1 MRHCRLTV
9 ATLSFIM
16 SAWVIGG
23 TSPPIERGIAV
34 TPEELKSHV
43 SSGEGLTCEF
53 KRCGDT
59 PGNDTFET
67 ICSFANRQ
75 GGNIFL
81 GVEDDGSVRGVNE
94 KCALGIEQN
103 LVKRLNDSNCFK
115 PSPFVEIERVRFEG
129 ALVIRV
135 WVPAGPAVYSWK
147 GVIYDRVSDSDI
159 KVRGDDQIALMYLR
173 KQNLYSERR
182 VYKYVEMEDLRPDLI
197 DRLRKMAT
205 AKTAGHP
212 WASLDDASLLRSAK
226 LYAKDRNTGEEGLTL
241 AAVLLVGSD
250 DVISDICPAYKTDAI
265 FRKESTDR
273 YDDRV
278 TVKTNLV
285 ESYDIL
291 LSFAKKHLPDRF
303 VLEGTQRVSAR
314 DVIARE
320 LIANLLIHR
329 EFLNPFPA
337 KLVIDEEGIKTE
349 NASRTFYEGRLALS
363 DFNPVPKNPTI
374 ASVFSQIGLA
384 EELGSGLR
392 NLEKYSRLYSGK
404 VPVLEDGDVFHAYVP
419 VEYGAETRGADSARV
434 LALSIV
440 ERDGYVT
447 SASLAAAA
455 GVTSRTAQRYIKKLV
470 EDGTLAPSENMKHG
484 YVDGKVALKG

>member
-1 MRHCRLTV
+1 MRQCRRTV

-16 SAWVIGG
+16 SAWAIGR
-23 TSPPIERGIAV
+23 TSCLIERGIAV
-34 TPEELKSHV
+34 TPEELKSHI

-53 KRCGDT
+53 KRCGDI

-81 GVEDDGSVRGVNE
+81 GVEDDGSVCGVNE
-94 KCALGIEQN
+94 KSALGIEQN
-103 LVKRLNDSNCFK
+103 LVKKLNDPSCFK

-182 VYKYVEMEDLRPDLI
+182 VYKYVEMEDLRSDLI
-197 DRLRKMAT
+197 DRLRKMDT

-212 WASLDDASLLRSAK
+212 WASLDDAALLRSAK

-250 DVISDICPAYKTDAI
+250 DVIGDICPAYKTDAI
-265 FRKESTDR
+265 FRKESADR

-337 KLVIDEEGIKTE
+337 KLVVDEEGIKTE
-349 NASRTFYEGRLALS
+349 NASRTFYEGRLTLS

-404 VPVLEDGDVFHAYVP
+404 VPVLEDGDIFRAYVP

-455 GVTSRTAQRYIKKLV
+455 GVTPRTAQRYIKKLV
-470 EDGTLAPSENMKHG
+470 ESGTLAPSENVKHG
-484 YVDGKVALKG
+484 YVSGDSEW